1 MLRKVRFKALCL
13 FGAVAVLS
21 ACGQDSSEAAGSKA
35 ASAPATAKSTGTAPA
50 AKANNWLE
58 TIAATPD
65 GGFSIGNPDAPVKLI
80 EFASLT
86 CPHCRDFHEMAMP
99 TIKGQYVATGKVYY
113 EFRNFVLNPA
123 DYGATMLSRCQGPG
137 AFFGLSD
144 AFFKNQQAWIEP
156 FTKLTE
162 AQTASLQSM
171 SPDDQV
177 VTYAKLGGLD
187 AFVRA
192 RGIPESKFRAC
203 LTDATQRGHLETIR
217 KTAVEQYKVTGTP
230 AFVLNGKGLEGV
242 HSWADLEPLLK
253 DAVK

>member
-1 MLRKVRFKALCL
+1 MLRKSRFKTLCL

-21 ACGQDSSEAAGSKA
+21 ACGQESSEAAGNKADSAPKA
-35 ASAPATAKSTGTAPA
+35 AAPDAPA
-50 AKANNWLE
+50 AKSNWVE
-58 TIAATPD
+58 TVAATPD
-65 GGFSIGNPDAPVKLI
+65 GGFSIGNPDAPVKLV

-99 TIKGQYVATGKVYY
+99 TIKGQYIATGKVYY

-123 DYGATMLSRCQGPG
+123 DYGATMLARCQGPG
-137 AFFGLSD
+137 AFFGLTD
-144 AFFKNQQAWIEP
+144 AFFKNQQTWIEP

-187 AFVRA
+187 GFVRA
-192 RGIPESKFRAC
+192 RGIPEAKFRAC
-203 LTDATQRGHLETIR
+203 LTDAQQRGQLEAIR
-217 KTAVEQYKVTGTP
+217 KAAVEQYKVTGTP
-230 AFVLNGKGLEGV
+230 AFALNGKGLEGV
-242 HSWADLEPLLK
+242 HSWTDLEPLLK

>member
-1 MLRKVRFKALCL
+1 MLRKSRFKTLCL

-21 ACGQDSSEAAGSKA
+21 ACGQESSEAAGNKADSAPKA
-35 ASAPATAKSTGTAPA
+35 AAPDGAPA
-50 AKANNWLE
+50 AKSNWVE
-58 TIAATPD
+58 TVAATPD
-65 GGFSIGNPDAPVKLI
+65 GGFSIGNPDAPVKLV

-99 TIKGQYVATGKVYY
+99 TIKGQYIATGKVYY

-123 DYGATMLSRCQGPG
+123 DYGATMLARCQGPG
-137 AFFGLSD
+137 AFFGLTD
-144 AFFKNQQAWIEP
+144 AFFKNQQTWIEP

-187 AFVRA
+187 GFVRA
-192 RGIPESKFRAC
+192 RGIPEAKFRAC
-203 LTDATQRGHLETIR
+203 LTDAGQRGQLEAIR
-217 KTAVEQYKVTGTP
+217 KAAVEQYKVTGTP
-230 AFVLNGKGLEGV
+230 AFALNGKGLEGV

>member
-1 MLRKVRFKALCL
+1 ML
-13 FGAVAVLS
+13 GAVAVLS
-21 ACGQDSSEAAGSKA
+21 ACGQESSEAAGNKADSAPKA
-35 ASAPATAKSTGTAPA
+35 AAPGAPDAPA
-50 AKANNWLE
+50 AKSNWVE
-58 TIAATPD
+58 TVAATPD
-65 GGFSIGNPDAPVKLI
+65 GGFSIGNPDAPVKLV

-99 TIKGQYVATGKVYY
+99 TIKGQYIATGKVYY

-123 DYGATMLSRCQGPG
+123 DYGATMLARCQGPG
-137 AFFGLSD
+137 AFFGLTD
-144 AFFKNQQAWIEP
+144 AFFKNQQTWIEP

-162 AQTASLQSM
+162 AQTTPLQSM

-187 AFVRA
+187 GFVRA
-192 RGIPESKFRAC
+192 RGIPEAKFRAC
-203 LTDATQRGHLETIR
+203 LTDAQQRGHLEAIR
-217 KTAVEQYKVTGTP
+217 KAAVEQYKVTGTP
-230 AFVLNGKGLEGV
+230 AFALNGKGLEGV